1 MRRSENRTND
11 VVGGFISW
19 IFVVIIGA
27 FVVYT
32 IYNQVVGWEF
42 DTTVVRSDFDA
53 ASASESLESY
63 DGIFTATD
71 TAPKYRYV
79 NVNLLNIRDGI
90 GTESTNIITVLPFAT
105 KIEYLGLTDDPDWAI
120 IKYDGITAYAA
131 SKYLSKE
138 MPNRYEIGEY
148 NLITYDYKNDSEI
161 RLHKLSYGNFII
173 ANTGDFLVGDHL
185 YIDGLGHFT
194 VRFTRDIGEGNLALI
209 FSNPDKESKFEQHI
223 DTVWR
228 MKYNPAV

>member
-1 MRRSENRTND
+1 MRRNGSKTNNVFESITSWVI
-11 VVGGFISW
+11 VVL
-19 IFVVIIGA
+19 IGA

-32 IYNQVVGWEF
+32 LYNQVVGWEF
-42 DTTVVRSDFDA
+42 DTTTVKSEFGA
-53 ASASESLESY
+53 ASVSESLESY
-63 DGIFTATD
+63 DEVLSTD
-71 TAPKYRYV
+71 VGLRYRYV

-90 GTESTNIITVLPFAT
+90 GTENTNIITVLPFAT
-105 KIEYLGLTDDPDWAI
+105 KIEYVGLSDDPDWAI
-120 IKYDGITAYAA
+120 VKYDGITAYAA

-138 MPNRYEIGEY
+138 IPNKYEIGEY

-209 FSNPDKESKFEQHI
+209 FSSPDKESKFEEHV

>member
-1 MRRSENRTND
+1 MRRSGSKTNNVFESITSWVI
-11 VVGGFISW
+11 VVL
-19 IFVVIIGA
+19 IGA

-32 IYNQVVGWEF
+32 LYNQVVGWEF
-42 DTTVVRSDFDA
+42 DATTIKSDFGA
-53 ASASESLESY
+53 ASASESLESH
-63 DGIFTATD
+63 DGILSTD
-71 TAPKYRYV
+71 VSPRYRYV

-90 GTESTNIITVLPFAT
+90 GTENTNIITVLPFAT
-105 KIEYLGLTDDPDWAI
+105 KIEYVGLSDDPDWAI
-120 IKYDGITAYAA
+120 VKYDGITAYAA

-138 MPNRYEIGEY
+138 IPNKYEIGEY

-173 ANTGDFLVGDHL
+173 ANTGDFTVGDHL

-209 FSNPDKESKFEQHI
+209 FSSPDKESKFEEHV